1 MQVKSGSWLACD
13 AGASVSKLDRGDAI
27 AGKPAPTL
35 QPPPTH
41 KPAPTQAHSNIG
53 FVVVINGVGLPQPID
68 LQSTHNHSLPI
79 AQRSAKMRRL
89 IRP

>member
-1 MQVKSGSWLACD
+1 MQAKCGSWLACD
-13 AGASVSKLDRGDAI
+13 SITAVQLKDRGACI

-35 QPPPTH
+35 FL
-41 KPAPTQAHSNIG
+41 G
-53 FVVVINGVGLPQPID
+53 GLEIAQPID

-89 IRP
+89 IRT